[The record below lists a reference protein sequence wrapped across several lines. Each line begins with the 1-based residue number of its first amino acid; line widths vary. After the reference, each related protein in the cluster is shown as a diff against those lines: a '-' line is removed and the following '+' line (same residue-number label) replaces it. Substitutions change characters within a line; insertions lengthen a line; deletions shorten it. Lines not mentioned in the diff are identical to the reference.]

1 MAKLLQKTEML
12 RWNVREGRSWESSVS
27 FICPS
32 SSMGGSSF
40 CSSEG
45 SSTGSDHS
53 SPNVW
58 FQLRPSP
65 PAASRGWPCPMACP
79 GRKRPSRVPAGR
91 RRQPRHP
98 ARPKGRKPV
107 TEHFI
112 QRMNNR
118 FDSTDKFKGLNLRRI
133 SFRVCLEE
141 MLAEDQRVLL
151 DCWDWPVRWLLY
163 SIIKVRCRTDVGS
176 ANILSFNGYFD
187 LFVHFFTTVQS
198 MGSLFER

>member
-58 FQLRPSP
+58 FQLHPSP
-65 PAASRGWPCPMACP
+65 PAASRGWPCPMERS
-79 GRKRPSRVPAGR
+79 GRKGPSRVPAGR

-107 TEHFI
+107 SEHFI
-112 QRMNNR
+112 QWMN
-118 FDSTDKFKGLNLRRI
+118 DQIKFTRQVERTKLTENFILDLLGRSARWRSESVARLFTLTR
-133 SFRVCLEE
+133 S
-141 MLAEDQRVLL
+141 LAFIL
-151 DCWDWPVRWLLY
+151 DY
-163 SIIKVRCRTDVGS
+163 QG
-176 ANILSFNGYFD
+176 
-187 LFVHFFTTVQS
+187 
-198 MGSLFER
+198 